1 MIEVHIVGLP
11 LDTLQLKKGQV
22 YLNGKPF
29 SESYLARGTRTFTPD
44 GRDQMIMIGQNRY
57 FVLGDNRNISEDS
70 RYYGSVRREQI
81 VGVITN

>member
-1 MIEVHIVGLP
+1 M
-11 LDTLQLKKGQV
+11 LQLKKGQV
-22 YLNGKPF
+22 YLNDKPF
-29 SESYLARGTRTFTPD
+29 SESYLALGTRTFTPD